1 MKIVAAIIGMGIGEK
16 HLEAINNYKNSKVK
30 TICEFNKNKNIKLK
44 KKYPKIKFTDNENDI
59 FSDKEINLVSIAS
72 YDQFHYDQINKC
84 FKNKKNIIV
93 EKPICQ
99 NFLQLKKITKLIE
112 KNPNI
117 KITSNLVL
125 RVNTLFK
132 IFKKKLKLPNVFYIE
147 ADYIWGRRN
156 KLFGWRSKS
165 EGYSLIKGAGIHL
178 IDLINWM
185 TKQRPLTVS
194 AFGNT
199 INTKKSKFKKESFI
213 LMIFKFKNDLI
224 VKITAN
230 GGAAY
235 EHFHEVKI
243 FSKNETFV
251 NSRLGQFIHRKNKL
265 LKINNSTYPDK
276 DNRKKL
282 IHNFIDNLKNNTY
295 RHFVTTKDILDSMS
309 ICFAAEKSLKEKKE
323 IKIRYLTK

>member
-1 MKIVAAIIGMGIGEK
+1 M
-16 HLEAINNYKNSKVK
+16 
-30 TICEFNKNKNIKLK
+30 
-44 KKYPKIKFTDNENDI
+44 
-59 FSDKEINLVSIAS
+59 VSIAS
-72 YDQFHYDQINKC
+72 YDQFHYDQIKKC
-84 FKNKKNIIV
+84 FKYKKNIIV

-125 RVNTLFK
+125 RVNTLFR
-132 IFKKKLKLPNVFYIE
+132 IFKKLSLPNVFYIE

-199 INTKKSKFKKESFI
+199 INTKKS
-213 LMIFKFKNDLI
+213 
-224 VKITAN
+224 
-230 GGAAY
+230 
-235 EHFHEVKI
+235 
-243 FSKNETFV
+243 
-251 NSRLGQFIHRKNKL
+251 
-265 LKINNSTYPDK
+265 
-276 DNRKKL
+276 
-282 IHNFIDNLKNNTY
+282 NLKRELYIND
-295 RHFVTTKDILDSMS
+295 F
-309 ICFAAEKSLKEKKE
+309 
-323 IKIRYLTK
+323 

>member
-44 KKYPKIKFTDNENDI
+44 KKYPKINFTDNENDI

-99 NFLQLKKITKLIE
+99 NFQQLKKITKLIE

-125 RVNTLFK
+125 RVNTLFR

-165 EGYSLIKGAGIHL
+165 KNYSLIKGAGIHL

-213 LMIFKFKNDLI
+213 LMIFKFKNDLQPNVWQCI
-224 VKITAN
+224 W
-230 GGAAY
+230 
-235 EHFHEVKI
+235 
-243 FSKNETFV
+243 SKN
-251 NSRLGQFIHRKNKL
+251 
-265 LKINNSTYPDK
+265 
-276 DNRKKL
+276 
-282 IHNFIDNLKNNTY
+282 
-295 RHFVTTKDILDSMS
+295 
-309 ICFAAEKSLKEKKE
+309 
-323 IKIRYLTK
+323 